1 MKEWQEELEVTQ
13 DGMHE
18 RRKARWKDWK
28 RKEEKRGGF
37 LCSLLLSGE
46 VFESAALFKDSLG
59 ELLEHS
65 VHVGALPRPQPLQ
78 EADVAAVTRDEQRQV
93 GILLHHLHWDGC
105 GGKEREGDAPWAFAV
120 DGRKSKRRGGWEL
133 TVRRGEDIVGSVQA
147 QHWHLH
153 RLQPVARTGIVVVV
167 VVGGVAEHDGGE
179 ALVKFPDGLCLRVER
194 EKRLREAA
202 CFH

>member
-18 RRKARWKDWK
+18 GWKARWKDWK

-46 VFESAALFKDSLG
+46 VFESAALFKDGLG

-78 EADVAAVTRDEQRQV
+78 EADVATVTRDEQRQV

-120 DGRKSKRRGGWEL
+120 GGRNPS
-133 TVRRGEDIVGSVQA
+133 
-147 QHWHLH
+147 
-153 RLQPVARTGIVVVV
+153 
-167 VVGGVAEHDGGE
+167 GE
-179 ALVKFPDGLCLRVER
+179 AAESSPWDG
-194 EKRLREAA
+194 EKTSSAA
-202 CFH
+202 FRHSIGTCTDFSLWHGLASW